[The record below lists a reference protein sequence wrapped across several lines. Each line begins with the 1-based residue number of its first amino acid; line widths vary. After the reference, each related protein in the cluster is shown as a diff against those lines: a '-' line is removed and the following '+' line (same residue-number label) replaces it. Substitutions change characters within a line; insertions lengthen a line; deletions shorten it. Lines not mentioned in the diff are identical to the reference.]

1 MDIHH
6 LRVFISVFKHKSFSK
21 ASEELHLTQPTVSDH
36 IKTIEDDFDFRLFD
50 RLGRSI
56 IPTKEAEVLY
66 AHASGVLERMDVL
79 REAIGKFRKEIA
91 GEIVVGAST
100 IPGSYLMPAI
110 MASFRNRYPAIRL
123 QVVIADSSAIAEKIT
138 RHDLLLGIVGVKPV
152 NPQLEAMPFMEDHL
166 IAVSSPSLIKED
178 GITLDRLTGYPMILR
193 EEGSGTRRE
202 VEKILD
208 LKGYRLENFRIA
220 GIFGSSD
227 AIREAVK
234 ARLGFSFISRL
245 AVQEELARGV
255 LKQVK
260 LKDIRMK
267 RNFYIV
273 THKKRTLPS
282 PYLKF
287 MEHLKEESKRL
298 TE

>member
-1 MDIHH
+1 VDVHH
-6 LRVFISVFKHKSFSK
+6 LRVFISVYKHRSFSR

-36 IKTIEDDFDFRLFD
+36 IKTIEDEFDFRLFD

-66 AHASGVLERMDVL
+66 AYAAGVIERMDAL
-79 REAIGKFRKEIA
+79 KEAVGKFRKEIT
-91 GEIVVGAST
+91 GELVVGAST

-110 MASFRNRYPAIRL
+110 MASFRERYPALLL
-123 QVVIADSSAIAEKIT
+123 QVVIADSSVIAGKVLQ
-138 RHDLLLGIVGVKPV
+138 HDLLLGIVGVKPV
-152 NPQLEAMPFMEDHL
+152 NPQLEAIPFMEDQL

-178 GITLDRLTGYPMILR
+178 DITLDRLTEYPMILR

-208 LKGYRLENFRIA
+208 LKGYRLDNFRTV

-234 ARLGFSFISRL
+234 AGLGFSVISRL
-245 AVQEELARGV
+245 AVQEELAQGTLREI
-255 LKQVK
+255 K
-260 LKDIRMK
+260 LKDVRMK
-267 RNFYIV
+267 RNLYIV
-273 THKKRTLPS
+273 THRRRTLPF
-282 PYLKF
+282 PYFKF
-287 MEHLKEESKRL
+287 LEHLKEVLKRL
-298 TE
+298 TD

>member
-6 LRVFISVFKHKSFSK
+6 LKVFVSVYKHRSFSK

-36 IKTIEDDFDFRLFD
+36 IKTIEDEFDFRLFD
-50 RLGRSI
+50 RLGRTI

-66 AHASGVLERMDVL
+66 AHAAGALERMDVL
-79 REAIGKFRKEIA
+79 REAIGKFMKEIA
-91 GEIVVGAST
+91 GELVVGAST

-110 MASFRNRYPAIRL
+110 MASFRKRYPAILL
-123 QVVIADSSAIAEKIT
+123 QVVIADSSVIAEKIA

-178 GITLDRLTGYPMILR
+178 SITLDRLTGYPMILR

-208 LKGYRLENFRIA
+208 LKGYRLENFSTA

-234 ARLGFSFISRL
+234 AGLGFSVISRL

-255 LKQVK
+255 LKEIK

-267 RNFYIV
+267 RNLYIIM
-273 THKKRTLPS
+273 HKKRTLPF

-287 MEHLKEESKRL
+287 LEYLKEESKRL